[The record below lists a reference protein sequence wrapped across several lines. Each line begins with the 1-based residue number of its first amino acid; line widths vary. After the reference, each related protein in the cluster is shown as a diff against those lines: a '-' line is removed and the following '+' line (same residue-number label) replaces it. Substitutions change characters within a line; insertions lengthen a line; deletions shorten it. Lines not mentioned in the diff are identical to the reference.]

1 MKWADSWVVSGSSCL
16 FPSCSPAHFANL
28 VCVKI
33 LCVGQEQLLE
43 TPVQQRIL
51 ADGVEL
57 FPIPDCEEGQY

>member
-1 MKWADSWVVSGSSCL
+1 MGCQWEQLPISFL
-16 FPSCSPAHFANL
+16 LCSPFSNL

-51 ADGVEL
+51 VDGVEL
-57 FPIPDCEEGQY
+57 LPSSDCEDGQY